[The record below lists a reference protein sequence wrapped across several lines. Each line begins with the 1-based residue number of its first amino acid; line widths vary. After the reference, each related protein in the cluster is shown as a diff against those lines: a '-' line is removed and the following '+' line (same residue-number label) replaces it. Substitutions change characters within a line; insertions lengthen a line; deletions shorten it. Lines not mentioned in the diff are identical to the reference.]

1 MLLGSIAGWAVII
14 ASLLLQHTKRGK
26 LFAMR
31 MKRFVLILKYEKLLP
46 WFTKHEK
53 NGRFKFFE
61 NARWFPWY
69 GKRVVYVK
77 PKDAS
82 QLTATQADVK
92 EAIKAKDYQRAL
104 DIVNG
109 LPVTTQTITIKQVI
123 EAKLK

>member
-1 MLLGSIAGWAVII
+1 MW
-14 ASLLLQHTKRGK
+14 KYE
-26 LFAMR
+26 
-31 MKRFVLILKYEKLLP
+31 VLIP
-46 WFTKHEK
+46 WFDK
-53 NGRFKFFE
+53 NKNSWFFKSLE
-61 NARWFPWY
+61 NASWFPWY

-77 PKDAS
+77 SKDSS

-109 LPVTTQTITIKQVI
+109 LPVTAQTTALKQVI